1 MKKNDLRDALSGI
14 NKDYIAESDDFTAV
28 SADFRKDKNRKKR
41 IIAST
46 LCIMFVCI
54 GAVGTV
60 KSGLLRSIP
69 VKTGGK
75 VEGTEEAGASDYSV
89 ACFPADRVID
99 DVDTAE
105 CVAITE
111 EEAKNLPDFG
121 DYLPSDIPSGYHWD
135 LAGLY
140 ETTMKDG
147 TVYRM
152 LKITYRSGKVI
163 KVADADDPY
172 AAIDSS
178 DYGSDFYVTI
188 CNFKPDNTSI
198 IDPKDI
204 NAKQLSEKNDEGI
217 FFIKYDDC
225 YVGIEPLS
233 LTANETLSLI
243 KSIRDSDK
251 SMITELYYSDLVKNT
266 EAPLI
271 DGYDGSASL
280 SIAGFDIDAFK
291 ESIIDDSID
300 MVEGEILDIWV
311 NHYEYATASDKFE
324 PNGRLYHK
332 PTTVAYKIRVDKV
345 FCGDFS
351 VGDIVTVEDYY
362 FVCDSVVSIKKG
374 GHYVIPIG
382 KGDGKFYD
390 YDNIVSGD
398 TSLESCYYTI
408 YQFHPQIEKV
418 SGGYI
423 VPSDWKTLITDEC
436 TEIIMDI
443 EGEEIPY
450 PGSLYFVPDDVFNER
465 MELIL
470 QS

>member
-1 MKKNDLRDALSGI
+1 MKKNDLRNALSGI
-14 NKDYIAESDDFTAV
+14 NKEYISESDDFMAV
-28 SADFRKDKNRKKR
+28 STDFRKYKNRKKR

-54 GAVGTV
+54 GAIGTA
-60 KSGLLRSIP
+60 KSGLLKSMP

-75 VEGTEEAGASDYSV
+75 IEGAEEAGSGDYSV

-99 DVDTAE
+99 DVDTAK

-163 KVADADDPY
+163 KVTDGENSY

-178 DYGSDFYVTI
+178 DCGSDFYVTLY
-188 CNFKPDNTSI
+188 NYKPDNTSI
-198 IDPKDI
+198 VDSGAI
-204 NAKQLSEKNDEGI
+204 NAKQLSEKYDEGI

-225 YVGIEPLS
+225 YIGIETLS

-243 KSIRDSDK
+243 NSIGNSGQ

-271 DGYDGSASL
+271 DGYDRSASL
-280 SIAGFDIDAFK
+280 SITGFDIDAFK

-311 NHYEYATASDKFE
+311 NQYEYATASDKFE

-332 PTTVAYKIRVDKV
+332 DSTVSYKIRVDKV
-345 FCGDFS
+345 LTGDFE
-351 VGDIVTVEDYY
+351 VGDEVTVEDYY

-374 GHYVIPIG
+374 GYYVIPIG
-382 KGDGKFYD
+382 KGDGKLWMND
-390 YDNIVSGD
+390 EIVSGD
-398 TSLESCYYTI
+398 DEMKSKYFTI

-418 SGGYI
+418 DGGYI
-423 VPSDWKTLITDEC
+423 VPSDWETLITDEC

-465 MELIL
+465 MDLIL

>member
-1 MKKNDLRDALSGI
+1 MKKNDLRNALSGI
-14 NKDYIAESDDFTAV
+14 NKEYISESDDFMAV
-28 SADFRKDKNRKKR
+28 STDFRKYKNRKKR

-54 GAVGTV
+54 GAIGTA
-60 KSGLLRSIP
+60 KSGLLKSMP

-75 VEGTEEAGASDYSV
+75 IEGAEEAGSGDYSV

-99 DVDTAE
+99 DVDTAK

-163 KVADADDPY
+163 KVTDGVNSY

-178 DYGSDFYVTI
+178 DCGSDFYVTLY
-188 CNFKPDNTSI
+188 NYKPDNTSI
-198 IDPKDI
+198 VDSGAI
-204 NAKQLSEKNDEGI
+204 NAKQLSEKYDEGI

-225 YVGIEPLS
+225 YIGIETLS

-243 KSIRDSDK
+243 NSIGNSGQ

-266 EAPLI
+266 DAPEL
-271 DGYDGSASL
+271 DGYDTSSL
-280 SIAGFDIDAFK
+280 ADVVAF
-291 ESIIDDSID
+291 EEAMLNDSIG
-300 MVEGEILDIWV
+300 VIEGEILDVYV
-311 NHYEYATASDKFE
+311 NNYEYETASDKFE
-324 PNGRLYHK
+324 SNGRIYHK
-332 PTTVAYKIRVDKV
+332 PQTVAYKIKVNRVLS
-345 FCGDFS
+345 GDFS
-351 VGDIVTVEDYY
+351 IGDVVTVEDHYY
-362 FVCDSVVSIKKG
+362 VLESILSIRKG
-374 GHYVIPIG
+374 ATYVIPIG
-382 KGDGKFYD
+382 KGDGKIYETD
-390 YDNIVSGD
+390 EIVSGD
-398 TSLESCYYTI
+398 TSLESCYYTL

-418 SGGYI
+418 DGGYI
-423 VPSDWKTLITDEC
+423 VPIDWKTLITEDC
-436 TEIIMDI
+436 TAIIMDI
-443 EGEEIPY
+443 DENGFPFSD
-450 PGSLYFVPDDVFNER
+450 SLYYVPDSVFNER
-465 MELIL
+465 IDLIIH
-470 QS
+470 S